1 MDVVAA
7 EPNIKKLYSNNLK
20 NKFMDLHLN
29 NKVALVLA
37 ASKDLGKAI
46 KTSLSAEGAKV
57 IIGSRNAAELEK
69 TATEI
74 TPQTGNPV
82 TAMTVDISIAKQLAD
97 VIEKAGNMYGQIDI
111 LINNAGGPP
120 FDRFEN
126 FTDEQWQAVFEL
138 NLLSFARQQ
147 AGIAFHEKG

>member
-1 MDVVAA
+1 
-7 EPNIKKLYSNNLK
+7 
-20 NKFMDLHLN
+20 MDLHLN
-29 NKVALVLA
+29 NKVALVLT
-37 ASKDLGKAI
+37 ASKGLGKAI

-69 TATEI
+69 TAAEI
-74 TPQTGNPV
+74 TLQTGNPV

-111 LINNAGGPP
+111 LINNAGGL